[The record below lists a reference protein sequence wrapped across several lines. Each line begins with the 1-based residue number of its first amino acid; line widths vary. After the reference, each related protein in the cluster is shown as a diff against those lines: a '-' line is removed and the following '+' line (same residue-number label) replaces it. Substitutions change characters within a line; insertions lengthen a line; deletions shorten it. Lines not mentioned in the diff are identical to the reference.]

1 MYQTI
6 TLTAAEYTASPAR
19 ECDNPGG
26 AILLCALACVCLF
39 WAPLI
44 IALSVLL

>member
-19 ECDNPGG
+19 ECDNPGR
-26 AILLCALACVCLF
+26 AILLAALFCIVLF
-39 WAPLI
+39 WAPI
-44 IALSVLL
+44 VIALSVLL